1 MKKIF
6 TRLVAALRHN
16 YTILDEVIAIA
27 IVLILVCGVAYAISG
42 SSGSHDDPYT
52 VSLSYTKI
60 LDNGTVMKYYETNA
74 SLYKMYIH
82 NTPTACNITYDDMVR
97 FILED
102 SSDQVP
108 YGDDSYICIDYA
120 VAVHDNAE
128 RQNITAGLVTCDVN
142 GSMHALNVFNTTD
155 MGLVYVDC
163 TGARAGEPVH
173 NYDKIAHIDGRYR
186 VEPMA
191 DISPY
196 YYINDKN
203 DTVSNIHVYW

>member
-1 MKKIF
+1 MC
-6 TRLVAALRHN
+6 HN

-52 VSLSYTKI
+52 VSLSYTKT
-60 LDNGTVMKYYETNA
+60 LDNGTTMKYYETNA

-82 NTPTACNITYDDMVR
+82 NSPVACNVTCDRLVG
-97 FILED
+97 FILND
-102 SSDQVP
+102 STDQVP
-108 YGDDSYICIDYA
+108 YGDGSYICIDYA

-128 RQNITAGLVTCDVN
+128 RQNITAGLVTCEVN

-155 MGLVYVDC
+155 RGLVYVDC
-163 TGARAGEPVH
+163 TGAMAGEPVH
-173 NYDKIAHIDGRYR
+173 NYDKIARIDGRYQ
-186 VEPMA
+186 VEPMI

-196 YYINDKN
+196 YYVNDKN
-203 DTVSNIHVYW
+203 DTVSNVHVYW